1 MDYEIKDFI
10 GVFDG
15 VFGHKLCDRYI
26 EHYKDLEEN
35 DLVWPRADDPHM
47 VSDHGIAITT
57 QAFHQDISI
66 RYILKDFTD
75 IYWPQCQE
83 LYAKHYSIL
92 YNNAP
97 HSIIDAKL
105 QKTVAGEGYHV
116 WHAENTDL
124 MTRNRLLVFMLYLN
138 DDFEGGETE
147 FLYQKRRIEPKKD
160 RLLIWPTSFTHTHKG
175 DMVLEGEKYVLTGW
189 VEYTGQ
195 RVKS

>member
-124 MTRNRLLVFMLYLN
+124 MTRNRLL
-138 DDFEGGETE
+138 
-147 FLYQKRRIEPKKD
+147 
-160 RLLIWPTSFTHTHKG
+160 IWPTSFTHTHKG

>member
-35 DLVWPRADDPHM
+35 DLVWTRA
-47 VSDHGIAITT
+47 
-57 QAFHQDISI
+57 
-66 RYILKDFTD
+66 
-75 IYWPQCQE
+75 
-83 LYAKHYSIL
+83 
-92 YNNAP
+92 
-97 HSIIDAKL
+97 DAKL

-147 FLYQKRRIEPKKD
+147 FL
-160 RLLIWPTSFTHTHKG
+160 
-175 DMVLEGEKYVLTGW
+175 
-189 VEYTGQ
+189 
-195 RVKS
+195 